1 MLRIRLLKPGKSIKG
16 RHHWKIVVIDS
27 RRARDSKFLK
37 QLGYYDPSRELL
49 KCDVEAYDGWVK
61 KGAQPTSTVASL
73 FKKYK
78 KAEAKK

>member
-1 MLRIRLLKPGKSIKG
+1 MLRIRLLKPGKSVKR
-16 RHHWKIVVIDS
+16 RHHWKIVVIES
-27 RRARDSKFLK
+27 KSARDSKFIK

-49 KCDVEAYDGWVK
+49 KCDIEAYQDWVK

-78 KAEAKK
+78 KEVKK